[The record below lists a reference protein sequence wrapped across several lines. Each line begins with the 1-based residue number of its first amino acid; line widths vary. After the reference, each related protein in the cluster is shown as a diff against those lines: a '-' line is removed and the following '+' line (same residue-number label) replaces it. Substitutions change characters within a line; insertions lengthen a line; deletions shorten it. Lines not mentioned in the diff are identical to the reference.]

1 MVTINRKVR
10 QFKDLDLN
18 FIMHPSTHDV
28 VKSYDEDSINKNLR
42 YLILTINYE
51 RPFHPEKGC
60 QINSLLFDFA
70 DPLMVQIMKRTIEE
84 AISNFEPR
92 VNLVD
97 VRINS
102 RPENN
107 DIEVSIEYIIVNT
120 SQPVI
125 FTTILTRTR

>member
-1 MVTINRKVR
+1 MVTINRKAR

-18 FIMHPSTHDV
+18 FIMHPATHDI

-42 YLILTINYE
+42 YLVLTINYE

-70 DPLMVQIMKRTIEE
+70 DPLTMQIMQRTIEE

-92 VNLVD
+92 VDLVS
-97 VRINS
+97 VTVNPK
-102 RPENN
+102 PENHE
-107 DIEVSIEYIIVNT
+107 IEITIEYIIVNT
-120 SQPVI
+120 SQPVV

>member
-18 FIMHPSTHDV
+18 FLMHPATHDI

-51 RPFHPEKGC
+51 SPFHPEKGC
-60 QINSLLFDFA
+60 QINGLLFDFA
-70 DPLMVQIMKRTIEE
+70 DSIMTQIMQRTIKE
-84 AISNFEPR
+84 AIDNFEPR
-92 VNLVD
+92 VNLID
-97 VRINS
+97 VNVN
-102 RPENN
+102 PKTDQHE
-107 DIEVSIEYIIVNT
+107 IEVTIEYTIVNT

-125 FTTILTRTR
+125 FTTILTRSR

>member
-18 FIMHPSTHDV
+18 FLMHPATHDI

-42 YLILTINYE
+42 YLILTVNYE

-60 QINSLLFDFA
+60 QINGLLFEFA
-70 DPLMVQIMKRTIEE
+70 DPLMTQIMKRTIEE
-84 AISNFEPR
+84 AIANFEPR
-92 VNLVD
+92 VNLID
-97 VRINS
+97 VNVN
-102 RPENN
+102 PKTDQHE
-107 DIEVSIEYIIVNT
+107 IEVTIEYVIVNT

-125 FTTILTRTR
+125 FTTILTRNR